1 MVPVMLWYVML
12 GSALGGGSRF
22 LLGTFIQTRSGAVF
36 PVGTLL
42 INVTGSLLLGFI
54 VRYSADSTA
63 ISPEAR
69 AFLTIGFCGGYTTF
83 STFTYETI
91 RLIQDGDWSRAGW
104 YIALSVAVSL
114 AGAFL
119 GMSLAHQLLELRRR

>member
-1 MVPVMLWYVML
+1 MMLWYVML
-12 GSALGGGSRF
+12 GSALGGGLRYLF
-22 LLGTFIQTRSGAVF
+22 GTFIQTRSGAVF
-36 PVGTLL
+36 PVGTMV
-42 INVTGSLLLGFI
+42 INVTGSLLLGFL
-54 VRYSADSTA
+54 VRYTADSSA
-63 ISPEAR
+63 LAPEAR

-83 STFTYETI
+83 STFSWETI

-104 YIALSVAVSL
+104 YIALSVIMSL

>member
-1 MVPVMLWYVML
+1 MMLWYVML

-22 LLGTFIQTRSGAVF
+22 LLGTFIQTRSGGVF
-36 PVGTLL
+36 PVGTLMV
-42 INVTGSLLLGFI
+42 NVTGSLLLGFI
-54 VRYSADSTA
+54 VRYTTDSSAM
-63 ISPEAR
+63 SPEVR
-69 AFLTIGFCGGYTTF
+69 SFLTIGFCGGYTTF

-91 RLIQDGDWSRAGW
+91 RLIQDGDWSRAAW
-104 YIALSVAVSL
+104 YIVLSVVVSL

>member
-1 MVPVMLWYVML
+1 MLWYVML

-22 LLGTFIQTRSGAVF
+22 LLGTFIQTRSGSVF
-36 PVGTLL
+36 PIGTLI

-54 VRYSADSTA
+54 VRYTADSSA
-63 ISPEAR
+63 LSPEVR

-83 STFTYETI
+83 STFTWEAI
-91 RLIQDGDWSRAGW
+91 RLIQDGDWSRAAG
-104 YIALSVAVSL
+104 YIVLSVVVSL